1 MARIIQWK
9 RGTTAQNDEYT
20 GKPREITVDTQ
31 KRTIR
36 VHDGSKP
43 GGHELLRLA
52 DVPAELSDL
61 TNDIGA
67 WEKDQL
73 VNLSQLI
80 NDMGFISK
88 TELSKLSDLVNDMG
102 YKVGHCAHCTH
113 CTYCQQCEQCHNCT
127 TIDCTTIDCTTIQC
141 VQCNLCSGTL

>member
-67 WEKDQL
+67 WE
-73 VNLSQLI
+73 SQRYGLQ
-80 NDMGFISK
+80 GRP
-88 TELSKLSDLVNDMG
+88 L
-102 YKVGHCAHCTH
+102 CALHALHVLPAVRT
-113 CTYCQQCEQCHNCT
+113 
-127 TIDCTTIDCTTIQC
+127 
-141 VQCNLCSGTL
+141 VP